1 MHPIKSI
8 QARIIQPFQLAHFNR
23 TVSGKALA
31 ALQDSCT
38 GCRCFFIGNGP
49 SLTAADLTALH
60 KNNEVTFAFNRIY
73 NIFDQTEWRPTY
85 YISQDEKML
94 EGSLDTVNSWEMGTK
109 LIPIQLKWYHNLEIS
124 GATYFNIAHQEADN
138 PLDFR
143 FSDDISREIY
153 NSSTCMYT
161 AAQIAAYMGFT
172 EIYFIGVDHH
182 FQISQN
188 NKGEIVV
195 DNTVKDYFTDKY
207 NEDKDKLYI
216 PNTEK
221 STLTYIAMKH
231 HCDRRGIKVYN
242 ATRGGKLE
250 VFPRVDFDDLFKD

>member
-1 MHPIKSI
+1 MLFKQICQSLT
-8 QARIIQPFQLAHFNR
+8 ARRQNYTIRHYSDSKFGKKLSQFRNIH
-23 TVSGKALA
+23 SGK
-31 ALQDSCT
+31 
-38 GCRCFFIGNGP
+38 RCFLIGNGP
-49 SLTAADLTALH
+49 SLRASDLDTLH
-60 KNNEVTFAFNRIY
+60 RAGEITFAFNRIY

-94 EGSLDTVNSWEMGTK
+94 EGSINIVNQQNLGIK
-109 LIPIQLKWYHNLEIS
+109 FIPIQMNW
-124 GATYFNIAHQEADN
+124 YFNLPVENAVYFNLTHQEFEN
-138 PLDFR
+138 PCDSKFGDDFT
-143 FSDDISREIY
+143 DKIY

-172 EIYFIGVDHH
+172 EIYLIGVDHH
-182 FQISQN
+182 FQISKN

-195 DNTVKDYFTDKY
+195 DNTVKDYFSDQY
-207 NEDKDKLYI
+207 NADKDKLYI

-231 HCDRRGIKVYN
+231 HCKQRNIKVYN

-250 VFPRVDFDDLFKD
+250 VFPRKEFDHLF